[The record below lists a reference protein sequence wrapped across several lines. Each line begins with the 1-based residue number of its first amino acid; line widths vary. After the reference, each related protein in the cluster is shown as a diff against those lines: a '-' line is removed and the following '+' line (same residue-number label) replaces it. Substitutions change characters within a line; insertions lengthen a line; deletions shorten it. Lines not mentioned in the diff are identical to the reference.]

1 MLAVSAFIC
10 AALIQMWIRHGNA
23 AEALGAGGAAF
34 PSRLLASSPILP
46 HSHAKLAGPAP
57 RQEIKP
63 AVREKAHAQ
72 GMSGKPA
79 LMTNAAFLR

>member
-1 MLAVSAFIC
+1 MEMQPKHWVLAEQRSLPDSSHQV
-10 AALIQMWIRHGNA
+10 
-23 AEALGAGGAAF
+23 
-34 PSRLLASSPILP
+34 PSCRIPMPSWQ
-46 HSHAKLAGPAP
+46 GPAP